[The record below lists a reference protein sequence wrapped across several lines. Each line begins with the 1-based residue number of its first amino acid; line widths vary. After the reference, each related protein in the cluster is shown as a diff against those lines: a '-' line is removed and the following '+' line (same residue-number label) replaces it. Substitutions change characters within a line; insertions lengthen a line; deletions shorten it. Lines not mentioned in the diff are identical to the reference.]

1 LRSNVF
7 HFVVWGR
14 RGGGPGITN
23 TQTKQKY
30 CDTTF
35 FLFCCLGEEGGRA
48 RHHKRTNQQKSHQVG
63 GITLTVFPHVVAN
76 RIQNKKVY
84 EAYKEPLNKLCILLE
99 RGLKITNKVIESII
113 DDFADHP
120 PLVQQNMEL
129 LMEKQESGTRVVRDL
144 NWIISFQKPT
154 EGDGSAVLTPGH
166 CESMVDSARR
176 MEKELLAAAR
186 CVKAAQEPKAKMA
199 IQEF

>member
-1 LRSNVF
+1 
-7 HFVVWGR
+7 
-14 RGGGPGITN
+14 
-23 TQTKQKY
+23 
-30 CDTTF
+30 
-35 FLFCCLGEEGGRA
+35 LGEEGGRA
-48 RHHKRTNQQKSHQVG
+48 RHHKRTNQHKSHQVG

-84 EAYKEPLNKLCILLE
+84 EQYKEQLNKLCILLE

>member
-1 LRSNVF
+1 MGEEGGRARHHKHTNHTKILRYNV
-7 HFVVWGR
+7 
-14 RGGGPGITN
+14 
-23 TQTKQKY
+23 
-30 CDTTF
+30 

-48 RHHKRTNQQKSHQVG
+48 RHHKRTNQHKSHQVG
-63 GITLTVFPHVVAN
+63 GPITLTVFPHVIAN

-84 EAYKEPLNKLCILLE
+84 EQYKDQLNKLCILLG

-176 MEKELLAAAR
+176 MEKELLAAAM